1 MHDGAF
7 TTLDAAIRH
16 HLNPTASLLSYQP
29 DRQGLPIDLVG
40 PIGPRARLVAALDP
54 RLRTGTVLSTA
65 ELDDLEAFVRDA
77 LLDPRARPEHPR
89 RLVPATV
96 PSGNGPLIFEV
107 DNV

>member
-16 HLNPTASLLSYQP
+16 HLNPTASLLTYQP
-29 DRQGLPIDLVG
+29 DRQRLPIELVG
-40 PIGPRARLVAALDP
+40 PIGPRAPLVAALDP
-54 RLRTGTVLSTA
+54 RLRTPTVLSTA

-77 LLDPRARPEHPR
+77 LLDPRARPEHLR

-96 PSGNGPLIFEV
+96 PSGEGTLIFEV